1 MEIFQLIQFQAVAEL
16 EHMTQAAQRLN
27 LAQPALSRTIQNLE
41 NELGA
46 SLFDRS
52 GRRMHLNENGRI
64 LLRYS
69 RQILSSIQ
77 DAKNEIAAQKSE
89 ARTCIRL
96 CVHSATALIPQLLLE
111 FRRARPDI
119 RFEIVQRMFQDTE
132 PPEYD
137 MLIDSIAGDEVLPRN
152 SRLLVQE
159 DAMLAVPANHPLARR
174 SSVSLA
180 DVREEPFVSLRRDRP
195 WARIIQ
201 KACNEVNFAPCIV
214 AESDNPITL
223 CDFVRCGL
231 GICFL
236 PSRTGLPPL
245 GDGIALVRV
254 SDFAYTRHLY
264 LHWCYNAYLPPHV
277 AAFRDFAVQWFSSL
291 EDTVKP

>member
-1 MEIFQLIQFQAVAEL
+1 
-16 EHMTQAAQRLN
+16 
-27 LAQPALSRTIQNLE
+27 
-41 NELGA
+41 
-46 SLFDRS
+46 
-52 GRRMHLNENGRI
+52 
-64 LLRYS
+64 
-69 RQILSSIQ
+69 
-77 DAKNEIAAQKSE
+77 
-89 ARTCIRL
+89 
-96 CVHSATALIPQLLLE
+96 
-111 FRRARPDI
+111 
-119 RFEIVQRMFQDTE
+119 MFQGTE
-132 PPEYD
+132 QPEYD
-137 MLIDSIAGDEVLPRN
+137 MLIDSIVGDEVLPRN
-152 SRLLVQE
+152 SCVLIQE
-159 DAMLAVPANHPLARR
+159 DAMLAVREDHPLARR
-174 SSVSLA
+174 DSVALA
-180 DVREEPFVSLRRDRP
+180 DIREESFVSLRRDRP

-201 KACNEVNFAPCIV
+201 KACNEVNFAPNIV